1 MSSVAPAP
9 TKFRMRSEET
19 FRGGKVIGA
28 PVWGINSDSVYH
40 LMGRSSNDVGVGHF
54 EDWRRFDLEFAL
66 ELVRRSCRY
75 QSDLESVQVRGVII
89 KPQLALS
96 LWMRGEIT
104 NRDIRTS
111 VFTPYVGNPW
121 LVMADY
127 FGDELDLV
135 VARSQFNV
143 FDVMIADPRER
154 FTAARVGNHDLPR
167 PSLKPLA
174 GGR

>member
-1 MSSVAPAP
+1 
-9 TKFRMRSEET
+9 MRSEET
-19 FRGGKVIGA
+19 FRGGPVIGS
-28 PVWGINSDSVYH
+28 PLWGIDSDDVYF
-40 LMGRSSNDVGVGHF
+40 LMGRDSNDVQVGHF
-54 EDWRRFDLEFAL
+54 TTWRRFNLEFAM
-66 ELVRRSCRY
+66 ELVRHGCN
-75 QSDLESVQVRGVII
+75 QQPELEFVKVTGALIA
-89 KPQLALS
+89 PELALS

-111 VFTPYVGNPW
+111 AFHSYVGNPW

-135 VARSQFNV
+135 VAKPQFNV
-143 FDVMIADPRER
+143 FDVMVADPRER

-174 GGR
+174 SGR